1 MKKVFKWSIF
11 LPTIMIFFSCA
22 QETMDPPVAPRIEK
36 KVEAFGDIRVDHYDW
51 LKDKQNPEVIRY
63 LEAEN
68 DYADFILK
76 DTRKLQKKLYREMIG
91 RMQETD
97 MSVPVKQ
104 DDYYYYSR
112 TEKGKQYSIYC
123 RKKGSLDHKEEIYFD
138 VNTQA
143 EHSDFYSLGLL
154 SVSVN
159 HQNLAF
165 AEDRNGSEV
174 YTLRFK
180 NLEKDSLY
188 SEVIDSVAGGVWAT
202 DNKTFFYTTI
212 DYTHR
217 PWRVYRH
224 TLGTSPSED
233 VLVYEDPD
241 MAYYVDIDRS
251 KDKQYLFINS
261 VSKITSEVL
270 YLETETPFED
280 FTLFAP
286 RKRGV
291 KYTLE
296 HRKGSF
302 YILTNIDDQKN
313 FVILRQPVSAPA
325 FTQTVMVYEHHPEVK
340 ITGLDMFEDYLAV
353 YKTGNARAMIDVYA
367 FEDKEAHTISFPEET
382 YTARGTGNPEYTSDA
397 LRIYYTSL
405 LTPETVYEYNM
416 KTRNLSLL
424 KQKEVRGGWDRH
436 DYTTDLLW
444 VTARDGAEIPVSIL
458 YPKGFK
464 KNGTQP
470 LFLYGYGA
478 YGIAMTP
485 YFSYARWSLV
495 DRGFAYAIA
504 HIRGGGAKG
513 EYWYEDGKWLKK
525 KNTFTDFIDVAEYLI
540 QEGYST
546 PEKLAISGGSAGGL
560 LMGAVVNMRPD
571 LFGVVVAS
579 VPFVDVLNTMSDP
592 DLPLTV
598 TEYDEWG
605 NPGIETYYRYIKSYC
620 PYTNV
625 KAQDYPPMMI
635 TAGLN
640 DPRVSYAEP
649 AKWTAKL
656 RSMKTDDNPLIL
668 RTNMG
673 AGHGGASGRY
683 DAYKEIAEE
692 YAFVLGVLS
701 SEL

>member
-1 MKKVFKWSIF
+1 MKKVFNVGLLFTLFMLF
-11 LPTIMIFFSCA
+11 LSCSRDVT
-22 QETMDPPVAPRIEK
+22 EPPVADRIEK
-36 KVEAFGDIRVDHYDW
+36 KVVAFGDTLVDYYDW
-51 LKDKQNPEVIRY
+51 LKDKSDPKVIDY
-63 LEAEN
+63 LKAEN
-68 DYADFILK
+68 AYADFILK
-76 DTRKLQKKLYREMIG
+76 DTKRLQKKLYKEMIG
-91 RMQETD
+91 RIQETD
-97 MSVPVKQ
+97 ISVPVKQ

-123 RKKGSLDHKEEIYFD
+123 RKKGSVENTEEVYFD
-138 VNTQA
+138 TNDRA
-143 EHSDFYSLGLL
+143 KESDYYSLGLL
-154 SVSVN
+154 NVSTN
-159 HQNLAF
+159 HQILAF

-180 NLEKDSLY
+180 NLEENTFY
-188 SEVIDSVAGGVWAT
+188 PEIIDSVAGGAWAT

-270 YLETETPFED
+270 YLKTETPFED
-280 FTLFAP
+280 FTLFAS
-286 RKRGV
+286 RKQGV
-291 KYTLE
+291 EYTLE

-302 YILTNIDDQKN
+302 YILTNTDDQKN
-313 FVILRQPVSAPA
+313 FVILRQPVTAPA
-325 FTQTVMVYEHHPEVK
+325 FMQVVTVYTHNPDVK
-340 ITGLDMFEDYLAV
+340 ITGLDMFEEYLAV
-353 YKTGNARAMIDVYA
+353 YRTGNARAMIDIYSFREEKV
-367 FEDKEAHTISFPEET
+367 HTVRFPEET
-382 YTARGTGNPEYTSDA
+382 YTARGTGNPDFESKT

-405 LTPETVYEYNM
+405 LTPETIYDYDIKKQEL
-416 KTRNLSLL
+416 TLL
-424 KQKEVRGGWDRH
+424 KQKEVRGGWNRE
-436 DYTTDLLW
+436 DYETDLIW
-444 VTARDGAEIPVSIL
+444 VKARDGVEIPVSIL
-458 YPKGFK
+458 YKKGFK
-464 KNGTQP
+464 NDGTNP
-470 LFLYGYGA
+470 LFLYGYGS
-478 YGIAMTP
+478 YGIAMNP

-525 KNTFTDFIDVAEYLI
+525 KNTFTDFIDVAEHLI

-560 LMGAVVNMRPD
+560 LMGAVVNMRPG

-605 NPGIETYYRYIKSYC
+605 NPGIEKYYRYIKSYC

-625 KAQDYPPMMI
+625 TARDYPPMMI

-649 AKWTAKL
+649 AKWTARL

-683 DAYKEIAEE
+683 DAYREIAEE